1 MKKIFTLAL
10 GLLFATVPCLA
21 QEEEEIDESCQFV
34 YADGTP
40 VANGATV
47 TVKNYAEQDPFQG
60 QTVMKSGL
68 YVKNTSEDAV
78 TLAVEINVE
87 ELPSG
92 NVQLCFP
99 TNCQNFGLGKN
110 ETSKGVV
117 KADGTL
123 YDLQTEWFASSY
135 GTAKVTY
142 KLKTYVFTG
151 MHGLTPSYDFNGDGP
166 SVTVVYDYSENSTL
180 GIHDVKDG
188 ALNGTTE
195 YFDLQGRRVAKPGKG
210 LYVAK
215 KGGESKTVIVK

>member
-21 QEEEEIDESCQFV
+21 QEDEELVNSVQFV

-47 TVKNYAEQDPFQG
+47 TVNNYAEIDPFEG
-60 QTVMKSGL
+60 NALMKSGL
-68 YVKNTSEDAV
+68 YVKNTTEAP
-78 TLAVEINVE
+78 TTIAVEINVE
-87 ELPSG
+87 SLPNG

-110 ETSKGVV
+110 ETTKGVA

-123 YDLQTEWFASSY
+123 YDLQTEWIAKGY

-142 KLKTYVFTG
+142 TLKHYTYLGQV
-151 MHGLTPSYDFNGDGP
+151 GLTANYQFDGNGR
-166 SVTVVYDYSENSTL
+166 SVTVIYQYDEHSTL
-180 GIHDVKDG
+180 GIGEVKAASG
-188 ALNGTTE
+188 AATE
-195 YFDLQGRRVAKPGKG
+195 YYDLQGRRVSQPAKG

-215 KGGESKTVIVK
+215 KGGESKTVLVK